1 MKDRKI
7 PELLAPAGNLESF
20 FEALDSGADAVY
32 VGLQVFSARA
42 RANNFDI
49 KALERMLPFAHSRG
63 RKVYVAMNTLLKES
77 ELPTAIDA
85 LAALDFLG
93 VDAVILQDLGVYQ
106 LAKDYFP
113 SLNLHGSTQLTVH
126 NSAGVLQ
133 MEKMG
138 FKRVVLARE
147 MTLDEILSVRKKTDL
162 EIESFVHGSMCFS
175 YAGSCYFSSYL
186 GGKSSNRGACYQPC
200 RREYKEGHE
209 EVNPFSMGDLS
220 TIELIPQLME
230 SGIDSFKVEGRM
242 KSVDYVGSVIKSY
255 RMVMDANKDDLKNAM
270 SEAKALLK
278 GAIGRTRTTGFF
290 MTKNPVAITNPG
302 KSGNSGKFAG
312 KVLHVKGKSAV
323 FKTAIQ
329 LTVRDRLRV
338 QSSRTGGRTPFS
350 LSNLKVKGQN
360 VTSADKGIL
369 SEIVTPYALAV
380 GDSIFQTASHE
391 QRGKNVEAK
400 KRLQS
405 LPAVKSGSDYKKIA
419 KKIISTTHSIIPPKG
434 RTINGTLVKVKE
446 LREIYGVARNFDGV
460 IITLSRAVIHQLRNN
475 VKRLRSL
482 RDKLVWSLPLII
494 QEDDLLMYK
503 DVIAFLEQNGFNRWQ
518 LSNIC
523 HFNLIDCEK
532 AEVLTSQYMNTLNSM
547 AARAYQLLG
556 CDRLALSVENDLEN
570 LAALAQK
577 GLTSS
582 GEIIVYS
589 NLPLYV
595 SRVKARHKKGKDIEN
610 DGEDHFRI
618 KEKDG
623 LTFVYS
629 DKPLSFIKYLKR
641 FRKMGFRNFQID
653 LSGESK
659 EHGANGAVFRDYKK
673 GETQGE
679 SSQFN
684 LETGLQ

>member
-1 MKDRKI
+1 
-7 PELLAPAGNLESF
+7 
-20 FEALDSGADAVY
+20 
-32 VGLQVFSARA
+32 
-42 RANNFDI
+42 
-49 KALERMLPFAHSRG
+49 
-63 RKVYVAMNTLLKES
+63 
-77 ELPTAIDA
+77 
-85 LAALDFLG
+85 
-93 VDAVILQDLGVYQ
+93 
-106 LAKDYFP
+106 KDYFP
-113 SLNLHGSTQLTVH
+113 SLKLHGSTQLTVH
-126 NSAGVLQ
+126 NSAGVMQ

-147 MTLDEILSVRKKTDL
+147 MTLDEIISVRKKTDL
-162 EIESFVHGSMCFS
+162 DIETFVHGSMCFS
-175 YAGSCYFSSYL
+175 YAGSCYFSSHL

-200 RREYKEGHE
+200 RREYRSGHE

-255 RMVMDANKDDLKNAM
+255 RMVMDANENELKNAM
-270 SEAKALLK
+270 IEAKALLK

-302 KSGNSGKFAG
+302 KSGNSGRFAG
-312 KVLHVKGKSAV
+312 KVLNVKGKSAV

-350 LSNLKVKGQN
+350 LSNLKVKGKN
-360 VTSADKGIL
+360 VTSAGRGSL
-369 SEIVTPYALAV
+369 AEIATPYALAV
-380 GDSIFQTASHE
+380 GDSVFQTASHE

-405 LPAVKSGSDYKKIA
+405 LPAIKSGSEYKKIA
-419 KKIISTTHSIIPPKG
+419 KKIISTTNSIIPAKG
-434 RTINGTLVKVKE
+434 KTINGTLVKVKD
-446 LREIYGVARNFDGV
+446 LREAYGAGGNFDGV
-460 IITLSRAVIHQLRNN
+460 IITLSRAVIHQLRSH
-475 VKRLRSL
+475 VKRLRSM
-482 RDKLVWSLPLII
+482 RDKLIWSLPLII
-494 QEDDLLMYK
+494 QEDDLIMYR
-503 DVIAFLEQNGFNRWQ
+503 DVIAFLEANGFNRWQ

-523 HFNLIDCEK
+523 HFNLVDCEK
-532 AEVLTSQYMNTLNSM
+532 AEVLTSQYMHTLNSM
-547 AARAYQLLG
+547 AARSYQLLG
-556 CDRLALSVENDLEN
+556 CNRIALSVENDLEN

-577 GLTSS
+577 GLTSL

-595 SRVKARHKKGKDIEN
+595 SRVKARHKKGKDLEN
-610 DGEDHFRI
+610 DGEDHFRV

-659 EHGANGAVFRDYKK
+659 ERGAYGAVFRDYKK
-673 GETQGE
+673 GDTRGE